1 MSGELF
7 DSVGVSP
14 VEDTVQ
20 VLLVDDDTQWARLL
34 ATDIEEVSDDIDVTI
49 AGSVEEGLET
59 FRESRFDCI
68 VADYQMPGADGIQ
81 FLERIRDNRP
91 QFPFLLVTSQGSER
105 VAERAIGAGV
115 TDYLT
120 KDLGIEQARQFAS
133 RIQTA
138 TEYYRLQCALTESE
152 ERYRT
157 VTEQSRDAIAMFRD
171 GQLLFCNRRLSEV
184 TGRQREQL
192 RESRDI
198 VAEIVHRDD
207 QAQVRAA
214 VTDWSESR
222 DPDDTE
228 RTDDG
233 RLHEAR
239 IVQPD
244 GTVRHCEFTGRQIDF
259 DGETASLVSIRDV
272 TDRQRRE
279 RELRWERE
287 LNRTVQ
293 EALVESRN
301 RESLEQT
308 VTEQLQRHGYALA
321 WIGEQIGDELAPRAV
336 GGDRRY
342 VETIDRTVP
351 GGSDKRAVADSDES
365 SEPTIHAARTGEVRF
380 VQQFADF
387 AGVEWSDT
395 ATEYHYRSGAGIPL
409 VYDGIPYGV
418 LGVYADEANRFDET
432 ERRLLGELADTVAFA
447 IHSLETRES
456 LAADSVVAVT
466 VQIEDGYY
474 LLDLARD
481 GTFADCECV
490 RVRGTLPVADE
501 RVLQYLEIAGGET
514 SAVRE
519 QIAEHASVRDAEVVS
534 ETEPSRVQ
542 VTISGSVPEAALSAR
557 GGVVCSTS
565 IGTASARVEVELPKK
580 DDIRDTISQLDDRY
594 GTVSVQSVV
603 ERERFEDDRAS
614 HTLGTTDITR
624 KQLNALQVAYYEGYF
639 EQPRESSATDIAE
652 SLGITHSTFLR
663 HLRAAHRKI
672 FAEHFE

>member
-1 MSGELF
+1 MKM
-7 DSVGVSP
+7 
-14 VEDTVQ
+14 
-20 VLLVDDDTQWARLL
+20 
-34 ATDIEEVSDDIDVTI
+34 
-49 AGSVEEGLET
+49 
-59 FRESRFDCI
+59 FRESRIDCI
-68 VADYQMPGADGIQ
+68 VADYQMPGVDGIQ
-81 FLERIRDNRP
+81 FLERIRESRP
-91 QFPFLLVTSQGSER
+91 QLPFLLVTSQGSER

-133 RIQTA
+133 SIQAA
-138 TEYYRLQCALTESE
+138 TENYRLQCALAESE

-157 VTEQSRDAIAMFRD
+157 VTEQSRDAVAMLQD

-198 VAEIVHRDD
+198 IAEIVHRDD

-214 VTDWSESR
+214 VTDWNESR
-222 DPDDTE
+222 DSDGTE

-233 RLHEAR
+233 RLHGAR

-244 GTVRHCEFTGRQIDF
+244 GTVRHCEFTGRQIGY
-259 DGETASLVSIRDV
+259 DGETVTLVSIRDV

-308 VTEQLQRHGYALA
+308 VTEQLQCHGYALA
-321 WIGEQIGDELAPRAV
+321 WIGEQISDELAPRVV

-351 GGSDKRAVADSDES
+351 GGAEDRAVKDSGES
-365 SEPTIHAARTGEVRF
+365 SEPTVHAARTGAAQF
-380 VQQFADF
+380 VQQFTDF
-387 AGVEWSDT
+387 AGTEWSDT

-418 LGVYADEANRFDET
+418 LGVYADEADRFDET
-432 ERRLLGELADTVAFA
+432 ERRLLGALADTVAFA

-481 GTFADCECV
+481 GTFADCESV
-490 RVRGTLPVADE
+490 RVRGTLPVEDE
-501 RVLQYLEIAGGET
+501 RVLQYLEIAGGDT

-519 QIAEHASVRDAEVVS
+519 QIANHVTVRDAEVVS

-542 VTISGSVPEAALSAR
+542 VTISGSVPEAALSTR
-557 GGVVCSTS
+557 GGVVRSTS
-565 IGTASARVEVELPKK
+565 IGTASARIEVELPKK
-580 DDIRDTISQLDDRY
+580 DDIRDTVSQLDDRY
-594 GTVSVQSVV
+594 GTVSVQSVI
-603 ERERFEDDRAS
+603 ERERFGEDGAS

-639 EQPRESSATDIAE
+639 EQPRENSATDIAE
-652 SLGITHSTFLR
+652 SLGTTHSTFLR

-672 FAEHFE
+672 LAEHFE